1 MARVAIDWKRLDV
14 DLRHFSRC
22 GLPIAQQARRLG
34 IAAITIK
41 KRRAALGLARKQSKK
56 QMVVR

>member
-1 MARVAIDWKRLDV
+1 MVRVAINWKRLDPE
-14 DLRHFSRC
+14 LRHFSRC

-41 KRRAALGLARKQSKK
+41 KRRAALGLVRKYPKK
-56 QMVVR
+56 HETAQ